1 MLIIHRSGGGHRYRY
16 YRGSGIF
23 GTIAR
28 QLFSSG
34 IKKAISSGARSAVAH
49 KVADVVVNG
58 ATSASK
64 QVANAIVKEAASAAG
79 KASASAVNTAINSVV
94 SKIKRKNKRTSPP
107 PSTVTLIEQPYI
119 TIPPPV
125 KRQRRVNIDSVIDGS
140 GIVLD

>member
-1 MLIIHRSGGGHRYRY
+1 MLIIPRGGSGCGRRYRY

-64 QVANAIVKEAASAAG
+64 QVANAIVREAASAAG

-94 SKIKRKNKRTSPP
+94 NKIKGKKRPAPP
-107 PSTVTLIEQPYI
+107 AVTLIEQPYI
-119 TIPPPV
+119 TVPPPV

-140 GIVLD
+140 GIVFD